1 MAILLTGLDWTGLD
15 DDTDAFF
22 AFLLACSEGESKHV

>member
-1 MAILLTGLDWTGLD
+1 MAILLIGLDWTGLD
-15 DDTDAFF
+15 DTDASF